1 METSHQ
7 DRSAL
12 VLSAQSEQDG
22 IRQIKVDF
30 DPFTDPSDDSPYWVP
45 GDFRGYSDWRAS
57 RGLELID
64 AQLHA
69 ERLSKWTEKPR
80 FIMFCLVRGE
90 DAVLLARTLDSLQR
104 QLYSEWSLV
113 VLAES
118 QPPSDVFNTSDCLGW
133 FQLDSLH
140 DPLETSRIINTV
152 IAELGQGWAS
162 ILPVGFEL
170 DENAFLVMGDYINFH
185 PEWSAFYSD
194 DDCKD
199 ADGMFSS
206 PRLKPDFDIDYF
218 RAFDFCSPGIWINVE
233 ALIALGG
240 YGCVAE
246 AVDFDFVLRLWETAG
261 DGSIGHIANPVLHFA
276 REAKPDKDDS
286 QHYFDSLAAHCE
298 RMGISADLKVGLY
311 PGIRQVNL
319 NWDTK
324 PSVTVIIP
332 TQDRIEFLAP
342 CIERLIE
349 LTDYPCFD
357 IVVVE
362 NSSCDPDAL
371 SWLSNIEAKSPV
383 PIRVL
388 HREGEFQWAAIANLA
403 AANTHAE
410 YLCFLDNDTEVLQ
423 GNWLGRLVDL
433 GQRSD
438 VGVVGARL
446 VSPETGNLLNTG
458 LVMGLGSNGIVGSPF
473 EGSFNISEAGPLN
486 RLQVVRNCSAVPGT
500 CMLVRRSDY
509 ITVGG
514 MDELGLGV
522 MFHDTDFC
530 LRVRERGLKVLWT
543 PHVSLV
549 HHGGISLSDYIG
561 RFGSGS
567 EVSEKIFNDSEVIFR
582 RWRRFIAGDP
592 FYNKNLSLR
601 DLNGRMDT
609 ILRPIWDAS
618 FSDRSRVLGVPL
630 SGGSGTYRIKEPF
643 DALADHGKLFAMY
656 PAYGHLPGQ
665 SELARLNP
673 DSFVLHAGLD
683 DGCLEFLKRC
693 QVLQPDVFTIFALD
707 DLVTQIPQKSSVYRK
722 FRRHLR
728 DVRPRLRAALSRCD
742 RLVVSTQPLADLCA
756 DLIEDI
762 VVVPNRLSPVWD
774 GLSSRRN
781 VDQKPR
787 VGWVGAQQHQGDLE
801 LIEPVI
807 AALAEEVD
815 FVFMGMAT
823 DAIRPHLAEYHDPVK
838 WEAYPAKLA
847 SLDLDIALAPLE
859 MLPFN
864 EAKSNLRLLEY
875 GIVGWPVV
883 CTDIYPYRTDDAPVT
898 RVPNEPDAWIE
909 AIRALAADAERRAR
923 EGDALRDWVIRGYRL
938 VDHLDEWE
946 RALLR

>member
-7 DRSAL
+7 DRSAF
-12 VLSAQSEQDG
+12 VLPAKSEQDG
-22 IRQIKVDF
+22 IRQIKIDF

-80 FIMFCLVRGE
+80 FIMFCVVRVE

-118 QPPSDVFNTSDCLGW
+118 QPPSDVFNTSDYLGW

-140 DPLETSRIINTV
+140 DPLETSRTINTV

-170 DENAFLVMGDYINFH
+170 DENAFLVMGDYITFH

-276 REAKPDKDDS
+276 SEAKPEKDDS
-286 QHYFDSLAAHCE
+286 QRYFDALAAHCE
-298 RMGISADLKVGLY
+298 RIGIPAELKVGLY
-311 PGIRQVNL
+311 PGIRQVNW
-319 NWDTK
+319 NWDTQ

-357 IVVVE
+357 ILVVD
-362 NSSCDPDAL
+362 NSSRDPDAVSL
-371 SWLSNIEAKSPV
+371 LSNIQAKSPV

-388 HREGEFQWAAIANLA
+388 HREGEFHWAAIANLA
-403 AANTHAE
+403 TANTHAE

-433 GQRSD
+433 GQRPD

-446 VSPETGNLLNTG
+446 VSPETGNFMNTG

-473 EGSFNISEAGPLN
+473 EGSLNISEAGPLN
-486 RLQVVRNCSAVPGT
+486 RLQVVRNCSAVSAS
-500 CMLVRRSDY
+500 CMLVRRRKY
-509 ITVGG
+509 LEVRG
-514 MDELGLGV
+514 MDEAGLQI
-522 MFHDTDFC
+522 MFSDVDFC
-530 LRVRERGLKVLWT
+530 LKIIESGLRVLWT
-543 PHVSLV
+543 PYVSMV
-549 HHGGISLSDYIG
+549 HHGGISLLDYIREAG
-561 RFGSGS
+561 QYFNRS
-567 EVSEKIFNDSEVIFR
+567 EAIKHDSEVMFR
-582 RWRRFIAGDP
+582 RWKRFIISDP
-592 FYNKNLSLR
+592 FYNRNLSLR
-601 DLNGRMDT
+601 DLNFRMDADF
-609 ILRPIWDAS
+609 RPTWDS
-618 FSDRSRVLGVPL
+618 NFRDRKRVLGIPL

-643 DALADHGKLFAMY
+643 DALADEGRAFAMY
-656 PAYGHLPGQ
+656 PASSQLPLP
-665 SELARLNP
+665 SELARLDV
-673 DSFVLHAGLD
+673 DSFVLQAGLD
-683 DGCLEFLKRC
+683 DGCLEFLK
-693 QVLQPDVFTIFALD
+693 QSQALHPDVTKIFTLD
-707 DLVTQIPQKSSVYRK
+707 DLITQIPEKSSVYRR

-728 DVRPRLRAALSRCD
+728 DARPRLRAALSRCD

-781 VDQKPR
+781 VGQKPR

-807 AALAEEVD
+807 ATLAEEVD

-823 DAIRPHLAEYHDPVK
+823 DAIRPHLAEFHDPVK
-838 WEAYPAKLA
+838 WQAYPAKLA

-875 GIVGWPVV
+875 GVVGWPVV

-909 AIRALAADAERRAR
+909 AIRALAADPERRAR